1 MKDPSD
7 QPKPAKRSRDRIPP
21 PQRLRIMQR
30 YAAGESLVQIG
41 REEHRDRDTV
51 ARIVKSDEMQEF
63 IRQMREQFYGL
74 AGDAIEAVRYALQN
88 DRDGRLGFQLLTT
101 MGVIPSEA
109 ERSALAPTE
118 SAEDAEE
125 AAVANQ
131 AWQLA
136 YIMIN
141 RARTFGQPL
150 PHVDEIEPTQ
160 EGQPNG

>member
-1 MKDPSD
+1 
-7 QPKPAKRSRDRIPP
+7 
-21 PQRLRIMQR
+21 MQKFV
-30 YAAGESLVQIG
+30 AGESLVQIG

-109 ERSALAPTE
+109 ERFTLTPTQD
-118 SAEDAEE
+118 AEDAEE
-125 AAVANQ
+125 AAVAREVEK
-131 AWQLA
+131 LA
-136 YIMIN
+136 FLTIN
-141 RARTFGQPL
+141 RAKIFGQTL
-150 PHVDEIEPTQ
+150 PHVTEAEPAQ
-160 EGQPNG
+160 EELHE